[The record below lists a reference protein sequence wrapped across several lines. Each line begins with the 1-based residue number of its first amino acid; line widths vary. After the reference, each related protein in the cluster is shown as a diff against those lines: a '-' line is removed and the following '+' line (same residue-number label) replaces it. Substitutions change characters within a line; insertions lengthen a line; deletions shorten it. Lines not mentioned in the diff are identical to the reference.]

1 MIFSA
6 VLIFGIQQ
14 SELITHIYP
23 LKKILISL
31 FASVTWG
38 LLSSIFLYLAVSRGT
53 FWWGAGALVVV
64 RGVQGGQTWASLPR
78 GTWGF
83 CSLTRNLNPCPLH
96 CKADSQPL
104 DHQGRLHCFL
114 SFLIKK
120 NFYQSIVDFTL
131 LCFRCPR
138 KWISFPFT

>member
-53 FWWGAGALVVV
+53 FW
-64 RGVQGGQTWASLPR
+64 
-78 GTWGF
+78 
-83 CSLTRNLNPCPLH
+83 
-96 CKADSQPL
+96 
-104 DHQGRLHCFL
+104 
-114 SFLIKK
+114 
-120 NFYQSIVDFTL
+120 
-131 LCFRCPR
+131 
-138 KWISFPFT
+138 